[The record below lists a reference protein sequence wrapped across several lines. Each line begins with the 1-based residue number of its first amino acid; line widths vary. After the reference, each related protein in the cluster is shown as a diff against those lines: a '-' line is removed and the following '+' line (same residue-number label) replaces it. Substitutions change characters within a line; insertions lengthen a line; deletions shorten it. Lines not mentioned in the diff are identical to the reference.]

1 MALQGD
7 PYFGFD
13 LIQRKT
19 LIRLL
24 QPLLDLPT
32 EDPEVEGEIW
42 NDEGVL
48 KVSAG

>member
-7 PYFGFD
+7 KWFGFD
-13 LIQRKT
+13 LVQRKT
-19 LIRLL
+19 LARILA
-24 QPLLDLPT
+24 PLLDLPT